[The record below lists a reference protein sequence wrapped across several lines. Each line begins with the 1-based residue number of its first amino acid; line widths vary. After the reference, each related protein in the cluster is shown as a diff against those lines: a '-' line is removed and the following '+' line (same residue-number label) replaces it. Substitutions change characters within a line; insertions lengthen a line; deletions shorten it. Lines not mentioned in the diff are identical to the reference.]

1 MFPDLTMERHNPAS
15 ILVLGLGN
23 ILLSDEGVGIR
34 ALEALQMRYMWPDE
48 VRLMDGGV
56 MGLEIMPYL
65 ESASKVLVLDA
76 VVTQRPPATLV
87 RLEDGEIPAVVA
99 MKMSVHQVGFQEALA
114 MCTVRDTLPDAMV
127 LLGVTP
133 QTLEPGVGLSPK
145 VEAQIPSL
153 IREAVAVLRQW
164 QVEPESRP
172 AVSPVM

>member
-1 MFPDLTMERHNPAS
+1 LFPDLITERRNPSS

-34 ALEALQMRYMWPDE
+34 ALEALQQDYIWPDT
-48 VRLMDGGV
+48 VTLMDGGV

-76 VVTQRPPATLV
+76 VVTQAPPATLV
-87 RLEDGEIPAVVA
+87 RLADDEIPAVVA

-114 MCTVRDTLPDAMV
+114 MCTVRDTLPEAMV

-133 QTLEPGVGLSPK
+133 QTLEPGVGLSSG

-153 IREAVAVLRQW
+153 VREAVAVLRAW
-164 QVEPESRP
+164 EVEPALDP
-172 AVSPVM
+172 L

>member
-1 MFPDLTMERHNPAS
+1 LFPDLTAERRNPSS

-34 ALEALQMRYMWPDE
+34 ALEAIQQDYAWPDT
-48 VRLMDGGV
+48 VTLMDGGV

-76 VVTQRPPATLV
+76 VVTQAPPATLV
-87 RLEDGEIPAVVA
+87 RLADDEIPAVVA

-114 MCTVRDTLPDAMV
+114 MCTVRDTLPEAMV

-133 QTLEPGVGLSPK
+133 QTLEPGVGLSSG

-153 IREAVAVLRQW
+153 VREAVAVLRAW
-164 QVEPESRP
+164 EVEPALDP
-172 AVSPVM
+172 L